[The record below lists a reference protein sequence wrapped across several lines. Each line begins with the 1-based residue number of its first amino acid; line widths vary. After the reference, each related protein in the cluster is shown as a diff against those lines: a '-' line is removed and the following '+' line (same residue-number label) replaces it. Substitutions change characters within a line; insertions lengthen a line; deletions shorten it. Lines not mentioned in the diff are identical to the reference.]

1 MEKKEVRKK
10 LLLAASVAG
19 LVAVATV
26 GVPASTVYAAQVA
39 CEGVNACAGKGD
51 CGGKGHSCAGKNA
64 CKGQGWVDVPTE
76 ELCMKIGGTII
87 PSAM

>member
-64 CKGQGWVDVPTE
+64 CKGLISPLRLIPCRAGSP
-76 ELCMKIGGTII
+76 CGKI
-87 PSAM
+87 